1 MILVSAMGD
10 GGGDGE
16 QRPLAADCER
26 SEDCKSRSEDRGQR
40 LEDRGKR
47 LEDRDGRTGET
58 GGDSGDSDSDGGELR
73 VMDEDIMVESGE
85 RHTATP

>member
-1 MILVSAMGD
+1 M
-10 GGGDGE
+10 
-16 QRPLAADCER
+16 
-26 SEDCKSRSEDRGQR
+26 
-40 LEDRGKR
+40 EDRGKR